1 MTADDI
7 IRAKGNWTCWKCMEP
22 LERISFYHN
31 QGKGMINF
39 TFSHHREEARTSVS
53 DRIIRNQS
61 DARAF
66 AATLDTLRPFGDTW
80 ESPNAPVQ
88 QATLSLDALDAAIS
102 AASLFKNPGTV
113 SYAATNYTTSAP
125 IPIPQP
131 PKTPVARFM
140 CELCKTAITDARSL
154 VSYNGDEIT
163 FLLRCHSRE
172 EQHTVSQED
181 IYAFGEAAFR
191 NIRPFLKDAET
202 LAMAAAKKSEPPRP
216 ALRII
221 GHSRTIKFGGEL

>member
-1 MTADDI
+1 MTAGDI

-22 LERISFYHN
+22 LERISFYHY
-31 QGKGMINF
+31 QLKGTIEF
-39 TFSHHREEARTSVS
+39 TFSHHGEDTKERIS
-53 DRIIRNQS
+53 DPIIRNQS

-66 AATLDTLRPFGDTW
+66 AATLDTLRPFADTW
-80 ESPNAPVQ
+80 ENPNTAAP
-88 QATLSLDALDAAIS
+88 QATLSRVQLDAAIS
-102 AASLFKNPGTV
+102 AASLFKNPGKV
-113 SYAATNYTTSAP
+113 SYTATNYTTSAS

-140 CELCKTAITDARSL
+140 CELCKTAITDTRSL

-163 FLLRCHSRE
+163 FLFRCHSRE